1 MSLDKTNWEL
11 VKLGG
16 VVSHSK
22 EAVDPSSGE
31 ISRYVAGEHM
41 ETDSLKISNW
51 GEVGDGYLGP
61 AFIRR
66 FHPGQILYG
75 SRRTYLRKLAVA
87 DFDGVCSNTTLVLST
102 TDPGRLLQEFLP
114 LAMTT
119 EKFHSYS
126 IRESKGSVNPYVNWS
141 DLAKYEFALPPLDQQ
156 KEIANVF
163 WLMEKNLRAL
173 EDLARKQ
180 HDLEVSLLSK
190 LFDDYQ
196 GNFKKL
202 AEIATLERGASY
214 KTSDYSEDETGIPFL
229 TLKSVSRDAT
239 YSAGGLKWVKKDFSA
254 ASIAKTNDLFIANTD
269 LTPGRL
275 LVGAPFYFPGVGS
288 QHNPIYSMDLSKI
301 SSSHEYLSNEYI
313 YLALKTLRA
322 RKYMVMNTR
331 GSTVG
336 HLDIKSVL
344 KFEVPEFS
352 LPEWNL
358 VREKTT
364 VLLKTLESIRSEK
377 SALQLLSVQLKNR
390 ILDPKNEL

>member
-1 MSLDKTNWEL
+1 MLFR
-11 VKLGG
+11 
-16 VVSHSK
+16 SH
-22 EAVDPSSGE
+22 AN
-31 ISRYVAGEHM
+31 
-41 ETDSLKISNW
+41 LKDIKSPD
-51 GEVGDGYLGP
+51 ECKVEYDM
-61 AFIRR
+61 I
-66 FHPGQILYG
+66 
-75 SRRTYLRKLAVA
+75 
-87 DFDGVCSNTTLVLST
+87 
-102 TDPGRLLQEFLP
+102 
-114 LAMTT
+114 
-119 EKFHSYS
+119 
-126 IRESKGSVNPYVNWS
+126 
-141 DLAKYEFALPPLDQQ
+141 
-156 KEIANVF
+156 
-163 WLMEKNLRAL
+163 L